1 MTNEQSATLLRLNKQ
16 AQVAALNAVGFS
28 DITENSRA
36 SEFGQRIKWAAGLLD
51 LNLACNRISDNSKWY
66 FTREEWDS
74 LTVTNKQLFIK
85 RGLRIRAHGHSFVIS
100 AQECYNADM
109 TTTFYW
115 GGQGKAID
123 GLNQKGLGAMY
134 GCFTG
139 EEDTDL
145 IIATLKDQNNS
156 GVIGAPAAE
165 AARAAVSFVERV
177 RVRKFRRE
185 KRQDHKLGDA
195 VAGGDGARRVRVI
208 VQRDGALAAVVGVDH
223 ADAVCRAQ
231 SLPGREAA
239 AREHAAE
246 IPRRDGEG
254 KPRADHGRRVRRDR
268 DALPVRRAG
277 VEIIARRVRAA
288 APRGDG
294 AGAQL
299 PDLHFHPFMP
309 SQSTMCPA
317 ARVRFMSMMR
327 WFSEPR
333 KRRLRLRC
341 AST

>member
-28 DITENSRA
+28 DITEIPA
-36 SEFGQRIKWAAGLLD
+36 H
-51 LNLACNRISDNSKWY
+51 LNLDNVSSGLPACLIWILPVTASRITPNGY

-165 AARAAVSFVERV
+165 AARAYRAYTLESDGIEDESNWFLPSSGQMLLMYRY
-177 RVRKFRRE
+177 RDKN
-185 KRQDHKLGDA
+185 QWDDA
-195 VAGGDGARRVRVI
+195 Y
-208 VQRDGALAAVVGVDH
+208 L
-223 ADAVCRAQ
+223 
-231 SLPGREAA
+231 LE
-239 AREHAAE
+239 
-246 IPRRDGEG
+246 
-254 KPRADHGRRVRRDR
+254 
-268 DALPVRRAG
+268 
-277 VEIIARRVRAA
+277 
-288 APRGDG
+288 
-294 AGAQL
+294 
-299 PDLHFHPFMP
+299 
-309 SQSTMCPA
+309 
-317 ARVRFMSMMR
+317 
-327 WFSEPR
+327 
-333 KRRLRLRC
+333 
-341 AST
+341 